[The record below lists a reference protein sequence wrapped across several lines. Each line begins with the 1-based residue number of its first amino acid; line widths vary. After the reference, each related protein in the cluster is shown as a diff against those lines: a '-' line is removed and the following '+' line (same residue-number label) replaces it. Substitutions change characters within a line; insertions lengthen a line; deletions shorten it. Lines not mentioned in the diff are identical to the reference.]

1 MHDRTPQL
9 LRGAVAFVGDEIPPR
24 TAHLVFL
31 RSPHAH
37 AAFSL
42 TNLDRVAALPG
53 VIGLMTGE
61 ELAAAGTGDLPVR
74 VRFQAPEGGPM
85 YTPPYPLLARG
96 KVRHV
101 GEAVLAILAETRMD
115 ALAALDAV
123 EIDYAPLPAAATL
136 EEALAGDRPPIWE
149 AMAGNVLFS
158 ERRGDWDGIDA
169 ALAVASHRTRLVMR
183 VSRVTAAPLET
194 RRALAVPDGDGVV
207 LHVPSQAP
215 HTLRRILAEQVLRW
229 PLAQLRVVV
238 PAVGGG
244 FGMKGS
250 IYPEYAVAAQ
260 DRKSV
265 V

>member
-1 MHDRTPQL
+1 
-9 LRGAVAFVGDEIPPR
+9 
-24 TAHLVFL
+24 
-31 RSPHAH
+31 
-37 AAFSL
+37 
-42 TNLDRVAALPG
+42 
-53 VIGLMTGE
+53 
-61 ELAAAGTGDLPVR
+61 
-74 VRFQAPEGGPM
+74 
-85 YTPPYPLLARG
+85 
-96 KVRHV
+96 
-101 GEAVLAILAETRMD
+101 
-115 ALAALDAV
+115 
-123 EIDYAPLPAAATL
+123 
-136 EEALAGDRPPIWE
+136 
-149 AMAGNVLFS
+149 VLFS